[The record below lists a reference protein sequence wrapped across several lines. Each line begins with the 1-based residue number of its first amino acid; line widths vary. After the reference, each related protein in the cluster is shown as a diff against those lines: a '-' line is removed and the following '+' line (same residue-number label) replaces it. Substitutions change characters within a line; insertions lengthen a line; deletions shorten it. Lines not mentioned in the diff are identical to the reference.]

1 MPNNM
6 MIFLTMLKARYAV
19 VLFTLALT
27 VATAAIITDLLPR
40 QYVATTSLVLNSSD
54 SNPFDVPVVT
64 AKGTSAYLST
74 QIDIIRSR
82 GVARNVVDTLRL
94 AEDPELQKKFH
105 AAAGGEGDIREW
117 LAEQLLED
125 LTVEPSG
132 DSRVIAIGFR
142 STDPRRAADI
152 ANAFAEAYIGKTLE
166 FMVDP
171 ARRNAAWFDE
181 QLKHLRQRLL
191 DSQSQLTSFQQ
202 EQGIISIDERLDTE
216 TNRLNELSKNYVQVQ
231 AEASDVRSRQLGHNH
246 PEYKRAISRE
256 QAVRNSL
263 ESQKA
268 LLLELKQQRDK
279 LGILAREV
287 ESNQRVYDATLE
299 RYYQTSLESQFNQAN
314 ISILNE
320 ATVPLTPSSP
330 AVLFNYVSAILFGL
344 LLGAAFAVLAEA
356 SDRRMRTPE
365 DIGSMLGTRV
375 LASV

>member
-1 MPNNM
+1 MV
-6 MIFLTMLKARYAV
+6 FLTMLRARYPL
-19 VLFTLALT
+19 VLFTLLLT
-27 VATAAIITDLLPR
+27 VATAALVTDLLPR
-40 QYVATTSLVLNSSD
+40 QYVATTSLVLSSSD
-54 SNPFDVPVVT
+54 NNPFDAPVVT
-64 AKGTSAYLST
+64 TKGTSAYLST
-74 QIDIIRSR
+74 QVDIIRSR
-82 GVARNVVDTLRL
+82 GVALNVVDTLHL
-94 AEDPELQKKFH
+94 ADDAELQKSFH
-105 AAAGGEGDIREW
+105 AASGGAGDIREW
-117 LAEQLLED
+117 IAGQLLEN
-125 LTVEPSG
+125 LSVEPSG

-142 STDPRRAADI
+142 STDPGRAADT
-152 ANAFAEAYIGKTLE
+152 ANAFANAYIGKTLE

-216 TNRLNELSKNYVQVQ
+216 TNRLNELSKGYVQVQ

-320 ATVPLTPSSP
+320 AAVPLTPSSP
-330 AVLFNYVSAILFGL
+330 AVLFNYISAVLFGL

-375 LASV
+375 LGSV

>member
-6 MIFLTMLKARYAV
+6 MVFLTMLRARYTV
-19 VLFTLALT
+19 ILFTLLLTIATTAL
-27 VATAAIITDLLPR
+27 ITDLLPR
-40 QYVATTSLVLNSSD
+40 QYVATTSLVLNGSD
-54 SNPFDVPVVT
+54 NSPFDAPVVT
-64 AKGTSAYLST
+64 AKGTTAYLST

-82 GVARNVVDTLRL
+82 GVALNVVDRLRL
-94 AEDPELQKKFH
+94 ADDAESQKSFH
-105 AAAGGEGDIREW
+105 AAADGDGDIREW
-117 LAEQLLED
+117 LAEHLLEE

-132 DSRVIAIGFR
+132 DSRVISISFR
-142 STDPRRAADI
+142 STDPRRAADT
-152 ANAFAEAYIGKTLE
+152 ANAFAEAYIDKTLE
-166 FMVDP
+166 FRIDP

-191 DSQSQLTSFQQ
+191 DSQARLTGFQQ

-231 AEASDVRSRQLGHNH
+231 AEASDVRSRQLGQNH

-256 QAVRNSL
+256 QAVRKSL
-263 ESQKA
+263 ESQKE
-268 LLLELKQQRDK
+268 LLLELKKQRDK
-279 LGILAREV
+279 LGILAREM

-320 ATVPLTPSSP
+320 AAVPLAPSSP
-330 AVLFNYVSAILFGL
+330 TVLFNYVSAILFGL
-344 LLGAAFAVLAEA
+344 LLGAAFAVLAEV